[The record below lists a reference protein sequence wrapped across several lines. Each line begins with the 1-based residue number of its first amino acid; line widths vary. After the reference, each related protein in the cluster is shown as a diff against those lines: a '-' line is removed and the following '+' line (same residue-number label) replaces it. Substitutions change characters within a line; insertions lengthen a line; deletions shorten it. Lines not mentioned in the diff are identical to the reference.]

1 MKTINLDNYG
11 DGRIKMLVWGLPFTG
26 KTSLAKTLP
35 GKTLVLSFESG
46 VSPLRD
52 CKNIDVIE
60 IQFDDAGKKLP
71 DGTVLEKLNK
81 VYEELQKKDFIDK
94 YDNIF
99 IDTLSEISSLIELKV
114 KKEFPDARHAMPMW
128 GAYKD
133 QMIRIIK
140 MFRDISYYNVVF
152 NCNAV
157 KFFDKDNNQ
166 EKISIKIKGSLRK
179 EILEYFDEILFY
191 HHDGKQDKRILI
203 AKSDSLL
210 VKNRYGGLEKEN
222 EADLGK
228 IIDLL
233 LKTKK
238 EGKVEDVR

>member
-1 MKTINLDNYG
+1 MKTSSTENFG
-11 DGRIKMLVWGLPFTG
+11 EGRIKMLVWGLPFTG

-35 GKTLVLSFESG
+35 GRTLILSFESG
-46 VSPLRD
+46 VSPLRNS
-52 CKNIDVIE
+52 KNIDVIE
-60 IQFDDAGKKLP
+60 VQLDDAGKKLQ
-71 DGTVLEKLNK
+71 DGVVLEKLNK
-81 VYEELQKKDFIDK
+81 VYEDLQKKEFTDK

-166 EKISIKIKGSLRK
+166 DKISIKIKGSLRDQIK
-179 EILEYFDEILFY
+179 EYFDEIFYY
-191 HHDGKQDKRILI
+191 HHDTKIDKRILI